1 MSTADVCVS
10 LDEHSP
16 MNDRSL
22 MVKVMEYMAMGRA
35 IVQFPLTEMKR
46 VCADTTLY
54 ARNGDAA
61 DLAEQIR
68 KLADSEAL
76 RQQLGEAARMRLLS
90 EGLSWPDQV
99 PTLLAALEHAEAV
112 RGQHRHRQ
120 LPTQPEQGHV

>member
-1 MSTADVCVS
+1 MVQGDGVHGDGPARSSSSRSRRCNAVCG
-10 LDEHSP
+10 D
-16 MNDRSL
+16 
-22 MVKVMEYMAMGRA
+22 A
-35 IVQFPLTEMKR
+35 
-46 VCADTTLY
+46 TLY

-76 RQQLGEAARMRLLS
+76 RQQLGEAARMRLLG

-99 PTLLAALEHAEAV
+99 PTLSRPSSARKPA